1 MQITIEK
8 TFQGA
13 LRLSTIIDDEYYTK
27 QYFYYTVKE
36 AKEDFID
43 HIKREK
49 IENFISQNTIINEV
63 QS

>member
-1 MQITIEK
+1 MQITTEK

-27 QYFYYTVKE
+27 QYFYYSKKE

-43 HIKREK
+43 YVQREQIK
-49 IENFISQNTIINEV
+49 IFISQNTIINEGK
-63 QS
+63 